1 MRHNLLY
8 VTERHEIRGFVNE
21 HRHGDE
27 GGSVVTSVTA
37 T

>member
-1 MRHNLLY
+1 MRHRLQC
-8 VTERHEIRGFVNE
+8 VTESHEVRGFVNE